1 MRLATRHIPIL
12 LGALFMGAVDASA
25 AEPTFC
31 TTRINGQDVPMA
43 YDKDE
48 ESLRDNYS
56 MREILFTK
64 WGRDT
69 CPSYIVLRSLTPD
82 LTDEQRKPFC
92 LRYDKESDS
101 TFGYDFGE
109 RDSYGRCEQPSKS
122 VCQRVNQTKNAAVA
136 MTGAAARGAVTGL
149 RALPDG
155 SGAAIISGSGPY
167 IASALGSLGTAAA
180 SVTAY
185 PAIVA
190 GAAVSVVAVGGAVYA
205 CSGIVPE

>member
-31 TTRINGQDVPMA
+31 TTRINGLDVPMA

-109 RDSYGRCEQPSKS
+109 RDL
-122 VCQRVNQTKNAAVA
+122 
-136 MTGAAARGAVTGL
+136 M
-149 RALPDG
+149 D
-155 SGAAIISGSGPY
+155 
-167 IASALGSLGTAAA
+167 AA
-180 SVTAY
+180 SSRQSL
-185 PAIVA
+185 
-190 GAAVSVVAVGGAVYA
+190 SVNG
-205 CSGIVPE
+205 